1 MSALRERRD
10 DATTQRRNEIEMTE
24 QQAQNPNR
32 RAVASLRRCVSLLST
47 FATLGLLAC
56 GGPDPAVPRGPH
68 VELPKAFARAFE
80 TDATGDAHAAVGA
93 YLGVARAAAV
103 ADDDAW
109 QVPAL
114 EASLD
119 ALATRSMPSMGEAG
133 NEAALAWR
141 TADGPTIAAEL
152 GRLEGRGTFA
162 HALVA
167 RTLTSMAQRRGDAA
181 EAERQRAASGC
192 AREAVVIGPAT
203 WAPILGVEEA
213 GPLDRADAALAA
225 SYPRGDAFA
234 TQAQSVPVRGRG
246 CAIDL
251 SAESTRPGV
260 REVVVD
266 VDVPRAQ
273 LVGVVLRA
281 RGAAALRAGGTPVL
295 RRPFDLGD
303 GPAARFAR
311 VKSTEGTLRLVARVG
326 TAKDDDSV
334 ELDVLGEDGA
344 PLRAHAP
351 AVGSTATARVLGVSV
366 LDLAAPHGTDDTLL
380 EAAAD
385 LAASDPRSAERM
397 LWGRATRADS
407 PPELAL
413 VYARALETS
422 RDLSLASRSER
433 ARSAYERVLDAWPA
447 SWEASLAHAVLAGAR
462 RGREEAGLEILHD
475 LSAQRAK
482 AGGPRGV
489 LDAFEAITAARERV
503 FDRAASALERARGSL
518 AGTSLLAY
526 AQYASVPKTGTELV
540 ASLCDP
546 ARALPQDS
554 LACLDALRTTGD
566 RAGAARELQRVRS
579 VLGAP
584 SRYLAAE
591 LRDALVAGDL
601 PAANQAFQAMLP
613 AERTLSSVAAL
624 DPSPEVRERLLK
636 AAVGARDAP
645 GALDALLH
653 AAGDDPTRELDGTAE
668 RLAAQDRASPI
679 LPNAA
684 TAVLLHTERYD
695 VAPSGLVRWLL
706 FDVRRVS
713 GTTDVQDNAEASAPD
728 VWGRGSARILRRR
741 IFKHD
746 GRVLDPEATPRASQ
760 AGADLS
766 TLEQGDI
773 IEAIYE
779 GWALPGDTGDLGID
793 TPDLLPERTAVHEAT
808 IDLHLPPNLHGALW
822 SHPLLGKAQETS
834 GAEGRVVRWH
844 VVDHPGRR
852 VEDGVPQM
860 DRSARVSFATS
871 DWATVSK
878 AVRETLAALDEREPE
893 IRAWA
898 LDATAPGSAT
908 RGGTPEATRATVEAI
923 VTAAGRTLREGDASA
938 LSDYSGGIAAVQ
950 QLTART
956 SLSSHS
962 GSRSWLVLRAL
973 RELGVPSELVVA
985 ENDPFSADPA
995 FPAHFGRFTHPLVVA
1010 HVQGQDV
1017 WIDADIE
1024 GPPLPAGR
1032 ISPELRGRLALR
1044 ADGTIAPLPAVG
1056 DRNERDEVDVRLVLD
1071 AHGDARGTFAVV
1083 LEGREAQQLAE
1094 ALVRSVGAER
1104 QRALR
1109 DVVLA
1114 WLPWANVDD
1123 VQLSSSEGS
1132 WQVSLRADVS
1142 IDGYAQL
1149 EGAKTWLLPGLDTMH
1164 SSSPHARV
1172 SSLGA
1177 TFATRAG
1184 RESALALSRAV
1195 QYHVHRRVELP
1206 KGARVSRMPGPLDLK
1221 SHLVEASR
1229 KLVVSGAAN
1238 GNVEDDF
1245 VLGVATGTIAAKD
1258 YDAFVSLAHAADDG
1272 FLAATRVAVP

>member
-1 MSALRERRD
+1 MKR
-10 DATTQRRNEIEMTE
+10 
-24 QQAQNPNR
+24 
-32 RAVASLRRCVSLLST
+32 SLLGT
-47 FATLGLLAC
+47 ALAALGLLAC
-56 GGPDPAVPRGPH
+56 GGPEPTVPRGPH
-68 VELPKAFARAFE
+68 VDLPKAFAQAFE
-80 TDATGDAHAAVGA
+80 TDATKDAHAAVGA

-119 ALATRSMPSMGEAG
+119 ALATRSMPSLGEAA

-141 TADGPTIAAEL
+141 AGDSGAIAAEL
-152 GRLEGRGTFA
+152 GRLEERGTFA
-162 HALVA
+162 RALVA
-167 RTLTSMAQRRGDAA
+167 RTLTAMAQRRGDAA
-181 EAERQRAASGC
+181 EADKQRTASGC
-192 AREAVVIGPAT
+192 VRDAVVIGPT
-203 WAPILGVEEA
+203 SWAPILGVEEA

-225 SYPRGDAFA
+225 GYPRGDAFG
-234 TQAQSVPVRGRG
+234 TQAHAVPVTGRG
-246 CAIDL
+246 CWLDL

-266 VDVPRAQ
+266 VEVPHAQ

-281 RGAAALRAGGTPVL
+281 RGAATLRAAGTPVL

-311 VKSTEGTLRLVARVG
+311 VRSTEGTLRLVARVG

-334 ELDVLGEDGA
+334 ELDVVGEDGA
-344 PLRAHAP
+344 PLRTKAP
-351 AVGSTATARVLGVSV
+351 AVGSTGTARVLDV
-366 LDLAAPHGTDDTLL
+366 AAMDRQASHGPDEMLL
-380 EAAAD
+380 QAAAD
-385 LAASDPRSAERM
+385 LAASDPREAERF
-397 LWGRATRADS
+397 LWGTATRADA
-407 PPELAL
+407 PPQLAL

-422 RDLSLASRSER
+422 RDLSQASRSER
-433 ARSAYERVLDAWPA
+433 ARSAYERVLEVWPA
-447 SWEASLAHAVLAGAR
+447 SWEAALAHAVLAGVR
-462 RGREEAGLEILHD
+462 RGRDEAGLEVLHD
-475 LSAQRAK
+475 LAAQRGK

-503 FDRAASALERARGSL
+503 FDRATTALDRARGSL

-526 AQYASVPKTGTELV
+526 AEYASVPKTGAELV
-540 ASLCDP
+540 AALCDP
-546 ARALPQDS
+546 SRTLARDS
-554 LACLDALRTTGD
+554 LACFDALRTTGD
-566 RAGAARELQRVRS
+566 RAGAARELQRVRA

-584 SRYLAAE
+584 SRYLPAE
-591 LRDALVAGDL
+591 LRDALAAGDE
-601 PAANQAFQAMLP
+601 ATANRAFGAMLP
-613 AERTLSSVAAL
+613 AERTLSSLAAL
-624 DPSPEVRERLLK
+624 DRSPDLRERLLR
-636 AAVGARDAP
+636 AAVGSRDAP
-645 GALDALLH
+645 GALDPLLR
-653 AAGDDPTRELDGTAE
+653 AAGDDPTRELDGMTE

-706 FDVRRVS
+706 VDVRRVS

-728 VWGRGSARILRRR
+728 IWGKGSARILRRR
-741 IFKHD
+741 IFKRD
-746 GRVLDPEATPRASQ
+746 GRVLDPEPTPRASQ
-760 AGADLS
+760 AGAELS

-773 IEAIYE
+773 VEAIYE
-779 GWALPGDTGDLGID
+779 GWSLPGDTGDLGID
-793 TPDLLPERTAVHEAT
+793 TPDLLPERTAVHDAT
-808 IDLHLPPNLHGALW
+808 IELHLPPGLRGALW
-822 SHPLLGKAQETS
+822 SHPLLGKPQETS
-834 GAEGRVVRWH
+834 GPSGRVLTWH
-844 VVDHPGRR
+844 VVDHAGRR

-860 DRSARVSFATS
+860 DRSARVSFSTS
-871 DWATVSK
+871 DWASVAK
-878 AVRETLAALDEREPE
+878 AVRETLAALEEHEPE
-893 IRAWA
+893 IDAWA
-898 LDATAPGSAT
+898 RSSVASGAAAP
-908 RGGTPEATRATVEAI
+908 TRATVEA
-923 VTAAGRTLREGDASA
+923 VVEAAGKALREGDAA
-938 LSDYSGGIAAVQ
+938 TLSDYSGGIAAVQ

-985 ENDPFSADPA
+985 ENDPFSADPS

-1017 WIDADIE
+1017 WVDADVE

-1044 ADGTIAPLPAVG
+1044 SDGTIAPLPPTG
-1056 DRNERDEVDVRLVLD
+1056 ERNERDEIDVRLVLD

-1083 LEGREAQQLAE
+1083 LQGREAQQLAE
-1094 ALVRSVGAER
+1094 ALVRVVGAER

-1142 IDGYAQL
+1142 VDGYAQV

-1164 SSSPHARV
+1164 SSSPRARV

-1177 TFATRAG
+1177 TYATRAG

-1206 KGARVSRMPGPLDLK
+1206 KGAKVARMPGPLDSK
-1221 SHLVEASR
+1221 GRFIEASR
-1229 KLVVSGAAN
+1229 RLVVSGDPTGRSASAAI
-1238 GNVEDDF
+1238 EDDF
-1245 VLGVATGTIAAKD
+1245 ELGVATGTISAKE
-1258 YDAFVSLAHAADDG
+1258 YDAFVTLAHAADDG
-1272 FLAATRVAVP
+1272 FLASTRVTVP

>member
-1 MSALRERRD
+1 VTEDERDTPSPRIRGEGGRG
-10 DATTQRRNEIEMTE
+10 ATRGRTCGV
-24 QQAQNPNR
+24 AQ
-32 RAVASLRRCVSLLST
+32 LLA
-47 FATLGLLAC
+47 ATALGLLAC
-56 GGPDPAVPRGPH
+56 GGPEPVVPRGPH
-68 VELPKAFARAFE
+68 VELPRAFAQAFR
-80 TDATGDAHAAVGA
+80 TDATGEAHEAVGA

-119 ALATRSMPSMGEAG
+119 ALATRSMPSLGEAAS
-133 NEAALAWR
+133 EAGLAQR
-141 TADGPTIAAEL
+141 TGDAATIAAEL
-152 GRLEGRGTFA
+152 GRLGTRGTFA
-162 HALVA
+162 RALVA

-181 EAERQRAASGC
+181 EADRQRAASGC
-192 AREAVVIGPAT
+192 VREAVVVGPTT
-203 WAPILGVEEA
+203 WAPILGVEEP
-213 GPLDRADAALAA
+213 GPLDRGDAALAA
-225 SYPRGDAFA
+225 SYPRGDAFG
-234 TQAQSVPVRGRG
+234 TQAHAVVVTGRG

-251 SAESTRPGV
+251 SAESARPGV
-260 REVVVD
+260 REVAVD
-266 VDVPRAQ
+266 VEVPRAQ

-281 RGAAALRAGGTPVL
+281 RGAATLRAGGTPVL
-295 RRPFDLGD
+295 RRPFELGD

-311 VKSTEGTLRLVARVG
+311 VRSTEGTLRLVARVG

-344 PLRAHAP
+344 PLRTRPP
-351 AVGSTATARVLGVSV
+351 AIGSTATARVLGVATV
-366 LDLAAPHGTDDTLL
+366 DPCACHGPDDQLL

-385 LAASDPRSAERM
+385 LAAGDPREAERM
-397 LWGRATRADS
+397 LWGKATRADA

-422 RDLSLASRSER
+422 RDLSQASRAER
-433 ARSAYERVLDAWPA
+433 ARAAYERVLEAWPA
-447 SWEASLAHAVLAGAR
+447 SWEATLAHAVLSGAR
-462 RGREEAGLEILHD
+462 RGRDEAGLEVLRD
-475 LSAQRAK
+475 LAAQRGK
-482 AGGPRGV
+482 PGGRRPV

-503 FDRAASALERARGSL
+503 FDRATAALERARGPL

-526 AQYASVPKTGTELV
+526 AEYASVPKTGAELV
-540 ASLCDP
+540 AAVCDP
-546 ARALPQDS
+546 ARLLARDS
-554 LACLDALRTTGD
+554 LACFDALRASGD
-566 RAGAARELQRVRS
+566 RPRAARELERVRA

-584 SRYLAAE
+584 SRYLPVE
-591 LRDALVAGDL
+591 LRDALAAGDE
-601 PAANQAFQAMLP
+601 PAANRAFGAMLP
-613 AERTLSSVAAL
+613 AERTLSSLAAL
-624 DPSPEVRERLLK
+624 DRSPDLREHLLR

-645 GALDALLH
+645 GAIDPLLR
-653 AAGDDPTRELDGTAE
+653 AAGDDPTRELDGAAD

-695 VAPSGLVRWLL
+695 VSASGLVRWLL

-728 VWGRGSARILRRR
+728 IWGKGTARVMRRR
-741 IFKHD
+741 ILKHD
-746 GRVLDPEATPRASQ
+746 GRVLDPEPTPRASQ
-760 AGADLS
+760 AGAELS
-766 TLEQGDI
+766 QLEQGDVV
-773 IEAIYE
+773 EAIYE
-779 GWALPGDTGDLGID
+779 GWSLPGDTGDLGID
-793 TPDLLPERTAVHEAT
+793 TPDLLPERTAVHDAT
-808 IDLHLPPNLHGALW
+808 IELRLPPNLRGALW
-822 SHPLLGKAQETS
+822 SHPLLGKPQETT
-834 GAEGRVVRWH
+834 GADGRVLKWH
-844 VVDHPGRR
+844 VVDHAGRR

-871 DWATVSK
+871 DWAGVAR
-878 AVRETLAALDEREPE
+878 AVRETLAALEEHEPE
-893 IRAWA
+893 IAAWA
-898 LDATAPGSAT
+898 RSAAPSQGAA
-908 RGGTPEATRATVEAI
+908 PTRATVEA
-923 VTAAGRTLREGDASA
+923 VVEAAGKALREGDAGT

-956 SLSSHS
+956 SLSSHN
-962 GSRSWLVLRAL
+962 GSRSWLVLRSL
-973 RELGVPSELVVA
+973 RELGVPCDLVVA

-1010 HVQGQDV
+1010 HVEGKDV
-1017 WIDADIE
+1017 WVDADVE

-1032 ISPELRGRLALR
+1032 ISPELRGRLAL
-1044 ADGTIAPLPAVG
+1044 ASDGTIAPLPPVG

-1083 LEGREAQQLAE
+1083 LQGREAQTLAE
-1094 ALVRSVGAER
+1094 ALVKVVGAER

-1142 IDGYAQL
+1142 VDGYAQV
-1149 EGAKTWLLPGLDTMH
+1149 EGPKTWLLPGLDTLH
-1164 SSSPHARV
+1164 SSASHARV

-1206 KGARVSRMPGPLDLK
+1206 KGAKVARMPGPLDLK
-1221 SHLVEASR
+1221 ARLVEASR
-1229 KLVVSGAAN
+1229 RLVVSGDPTGKTASAAL
-1238 GNVEDDF
+1238 EDDF
-1245 VLGVATGTIAAKD
+1245 VLGVATGTIPARE
-1258 YDAFVSLAHAADDG
+1258 YDAFVALAHAADDG
-1272 FLAATRVAVP
+1272 FLASTRVTMP